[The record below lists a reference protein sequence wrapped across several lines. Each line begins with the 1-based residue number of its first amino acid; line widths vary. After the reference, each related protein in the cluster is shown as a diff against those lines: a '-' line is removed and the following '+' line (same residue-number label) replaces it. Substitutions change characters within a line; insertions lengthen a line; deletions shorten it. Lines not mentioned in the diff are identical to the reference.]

1 MQLVITY
8 KERVTTT
15 SLLIAEKFGKR
26 HDDVLRAI
34 RNIECSDE
42 FRVRNFTDSFYKSKQ
57 NKDLPMFILTRD
69 AFTMLVM
76 SFTGSM
82 AAKFR
87 EEFIDE
93 FNRME
98 AVLKLGAT
106 PVLIPTYQNRILSEP
121 TKDCPSTHWC
131 IFDASHSI
139 MLFIE
144 KHIGSINKYD
154 LADGS
159 IGLRWG
165 KYRNGKDWAVE
176 HSYYTHK
183 YEDNRG
189 DVECKCYQNSELEY
203 FKDWLKNTYKPI
215 HLYDYLHGKYAKEKN
230 KAMLDKVEDLLP
242 KLLKV
247 S

>member
-1 MQLVITY
+1 MQLVIKY
-8 KERVTTT
+8 KDHVSTT
-15 SLLIAEKFGKR
+15 SVLVAEKFGKR

-34 RNIECSDE
+34 RNMECSEE
-42 FRVRNFTDSFYKSKQ
+42 FSLRNFAESDYLVRGKKY
-57 NKDLPMFILTRD
+57 PMYILTRD

-76 SFTGSM
+76 SFTGGS

-98 AVLKLGAT
+98 EVLKAGET
-106 PVLIPTYQNRILSEP
+106 PVLIATYQQRVLSEP
-121 TKDCPSTHWC
+121 TKSCPDTHWN

-139 MLFIE
+139 MLLIE
-144 KHIGSINKYD
+144 KGIGSINKYD

-159 IGLRWG
+159 IGTRWAKFRTG
-165 KYRNGKDWAVE
+165 KEWAVDSSTYMHE
-176 HSYYTHK
+176 

-189 DVECKCYQNSELEY
+189 ARECKCYQYSERAH
-203 FKDWLKNTYKPI
+203 FNKWLRDTYKTV
-215 HLYDYLHGKYAKEKN
+215 HLSEYLITKYKGEKN
-230 KAMLDKVEDLLP
+230 IMMLDRVQEFLP
-242 KLLKV
+242 KLLRA